1 MGILLKAMKKNAV
14 VLQKPSGAIAIR
26 VELDAVQ
33 RKFYNALLFIAKK
46 ELAFDLNKKIFTI
59 AFNELKELLNK
70 NEKDKN
76 NSYYIEKLK
85 EIKYKNAEYN
95 ILEKDSKAFGW
106 VSLVSDLEVK
116 QNEKTQVVDVTFEL
130 PERIKAALIDPNG
143 IYANINLVIIRGL
156 QSKYAIILYE
166 LVKDFQKVQIP
177 EMTMEKFKKIFG
189 IEEKYGGRI
198 NNLKSKVL
206 DIAVR
211 ELNNNENIDFLVS
224 YKLKKTGAKYTHIK
238 FEMKPKPVKLKEPQ
252 QIKQLENH
260 ASENNDLKDLLILVP
275 REYRN
280 MQKVV
285 SIVLAGLDSKGKD
298 YTMAQVRYCVEK
310 YNKNKIRD
318 FVVYLK
324 KAIEEDY
331 AGFETID
338 IGIITVEDAIGTRL
352 RLRGKTDDGETNT
365 FIIADVVKSATEGQ
379 YHVCFKS
386 TDDTKIE
393 KWIDRD
399 EDWLLDVAKKKI
411 ELAKSRTKSEEA

>member
-1 MGILLKAMKKNAV
+1 MGILSKAMKKNAV
-14 VLQKPSGAIAIR
+14 VLQKPSEAIAIR

-46 ELAFDLNKKIFTI
+46 ELMFDVSKKRFTI
-59 AFNELKELLNK
+59 PFNELKEILNK

-95 ILEKDSKAFGW
+95 ILEKSRRAFGW
-106 VSLVSDLEVK
+106 VSLVSDLKVEEDKETKIV
-116 QNEKTQVVDVTFEL
+116 NVMFEL
-130 PERIKAALIDPNG
+130 PETIKEAIIDPDG
-143 IYANINLVIIRGL
+143 IYANINLVVIRGL

-166 LVKDFQKVQIP
+166 LVKDYHRVEVP
-177 EMTMEKFKKIFG
+177 EMPMQTFKKIFG
-189 IEEKYGGRI
+189 IEEKYIDRI
-198 NNLKSKVL
+198 DRLKSRVL
-206 DIAVR
+206 DVAVN

-224 YKLKKTGAKYTHIK
+224 YKFKKTGAKYTHIK
-238 FEMKPKPVKLKEPQ
+238 FEMKPKPVKLKKPQ

-275 REYRN
+275 KEYRN

-331 AGFETID
+331 AGFEKID
-338 IGIITVEDAIGTRL
+338 IGIITVEDAIGC
-352 RLRGKTDDGETNT
+352 RLRGKTDGGVTNT

-393 KWIDRD
+393 KWIDKD